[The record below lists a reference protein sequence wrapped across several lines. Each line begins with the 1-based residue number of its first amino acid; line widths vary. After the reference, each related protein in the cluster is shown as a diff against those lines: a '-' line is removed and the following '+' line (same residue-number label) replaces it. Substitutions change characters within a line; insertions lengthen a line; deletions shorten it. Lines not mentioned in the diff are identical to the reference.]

1 MSEAN
6 LQGADQTF
14 QLFWDGCAHLQVWD
28 GSRCSHTLLKVNISP
43 DEHHVTEGPT
53 SFSARKEQLIANVL
67 VYDNHVELARH
78 LKVRH
83 THTHTLSLMSFCSL
97 LYFLSLTQRPATFS
111 MSREGLFLSYF
122 FSNLS
127 KSV

>member
-83 THTHTLSLMSFCSL
+83 THTHTHAVLNVLLLTPVFPELNSKISDFFDVQRRLVSLIFL
-97 LYFLSLTQRPATFS
+97 L
-111 MSREGLFLSYF
+111 
-122 FSNLS
+122 
-127 KSV
+127 